1 MSAATIAST
10 REQGL
15 DLLQPIVLPR
25 QQTVVPALVLRN
37 RAQRLLDVAGSAAL
51 LLLLLPALL
60 VIALAIA
67 TTSRGGVLY
76 RQTRVGLAG
85 TTFTCLKF
93 RTMHAGGHQKRDELG
108 HLDEGNGL
116 LFKIRRDPR
125 VTPIGRVL
133 RRLSLDELPQL
144 VNVLRGEMALVGP
157 RPALPEEVARY
168 SGIER
173 ERLRTTPG
181 ITGLWQVSG
190 RSDLSWEQ
198 SVALDLHYVHS
209 ASLRLDL
216 VILLRTVA
224 AVLSGRGA
232 Y

>member
-1 MSAATIAST
+1 MSAATVASVRERAIPPIALPHQLT
-10 REQGL
+10 VAGA
-15 DLLQPIVLPR
+15 VLPR
-25 QQTVVPALVLRN
+25 T
-37 RAQRLLDVAGSAAL
+37 RAQRLLDIAGSATML
-51 LLLLLPALL
+51 LLLVPALL
-60 VIALAIA
+60 MIALMIA
-67 TTSRGGVLY
+67 ATSRGGVLY
-76 RQTRVGLAG
+76 RQTRVGVGG

-93 RTMHAGGHQKRDELG
+93 RTMHAGGHQKRADLV

-125 VTPIGRVL
+125 VTPVGRVL

-168 SGIER
+168 TGLER

-198 SVALDLHYVHS
+198 SVALDLHYVRS

-216 VILLRTVA
+216 AILLRTVT